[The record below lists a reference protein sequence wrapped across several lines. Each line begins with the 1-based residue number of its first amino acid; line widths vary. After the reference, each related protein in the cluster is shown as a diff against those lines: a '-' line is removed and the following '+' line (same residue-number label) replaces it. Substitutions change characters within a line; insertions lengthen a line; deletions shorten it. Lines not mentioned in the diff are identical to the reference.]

1 MINAASNSLPFNI
14 EAEQATL
21 GSLIIDPA
29 AIASIHDFLWPEDF
43 YRDSHRCIYEG
54 ILNLYRDHMAAD
66 YITLCDYLEQQ
77 GKLEDIGPDY
87 ITSLINN
94 VPTSGNIE
102 HYGRIVEREAILR
115 RLIFAA
121 GEIAAIAQ
129 SGDKDAAEQCQQLIF
144 DVTQKRRRGQ
154 VQHIKDRIAS
164 YMERLD
170 AIHEANQRGVVMG
183 VPTGL
188 TDIDDLT
195 GGLQKSDLVILAAR
209 PAIGKTSLA
218 MTTAKNAARQGYH
231 VAIFSLEMSADQL
244 VQRWLADETMIDQ
257 SRLRQGA
264 IMSEP
269 DNEWEKIVEA
279 TGTLSDLPLWIDD
292 TPRLSCLDLRAR
304 AQLIQAQ
311 HGLDLI
317 VVDYLQLMKGNG
329 KPENRVQEVSEISR
343 ELKAIARELNVPV
356 LALAQLSR
364 AVEGRAVK
372 EPQLSDLRESGAI
385 EQDSD
390 IVAFLHVD
398 EVNEGLKFEHRPYI
412 VTATVAKH
420 RNGPVGQVYLRFIP
434 RLTRFIDGPQRQAGE
449 A

>member
-1 MINAASNSLPFNI
+1 MINAATNGLPFNI

-29 AIASIHDFLWPEDF
+29 AIASIHDFLWAEDF
-43 YRDSHRCIYEG
+43 YRDAHKSIYEG

-66 YITLCDYLEQQ
+66 FITLCDYLEQQ
-77 GKLEDIGPDY
+77 NKLEDIGASY

-102 HYGRIVEREAILR
+102 YYGRIVERDAILR

-121 GEIAAIAQ
+121 GRIAAIAG
-129 SGDKDAAEQCQQLIF
+129 SRDEDAAEQCQQLIF

-154 VQHIKDRIAS
+154 VQHIKERVAS
-164 YMERLD
+164 YMSKLD
-170 AIHEANQRGVVMG
+170 AVHEARMRGVVMG

-188 TDIDDLT
+188 VNIDDLT
-195 GGLQKSDLVILAAR
+195 GGLQKSDLIVLASR
-209 PAIGKTSLA
+209 PAVGKTSLA
-218 MTTAKNAARQGYH
+218 MTAGKNTAKRGYH
-231 VAIFSLEMSADQL
+231 VAVFSLEMSADQL
-244 VQRWLADETMIDQ
+244 VQRWMADETIIDQ
-257 SRLRQGA
+257 AKLRQGE
-264 IMSEP
+264 IMDE
-269 DNEWEKIVEA
+269 EWVSIVEA

-292 TPRLSCLDLRAR
+292 TPQITPIDLRVR

-317 VVDYLQLMKGNG
+317 IVDYLQLMKANG
-329 KPENRVQEVSEISR
+329 KPENRVQEVSQLSR

-364 AVEGRAVK
+364 AIETRADK
-372 EPQLSDLRESGAI
+372 EPQLSDLAESGAI
-385 EQDSD
+385 ERDAD
-390 IVAFLHVD
+390 IVMFLD
-398 EVNEGLKFEHRPYI
+398 VNELNDGLKREHKPYI
-412 VTATVAKH
+412 ITATVAKH

-434 RLTRFIDGPQRQAGE
+434 RLTRFIDGPQRIAGE
-449 A
+449 QQ

>member
-1 MINAASNSLPFNI
+1 MINAATNGLPFNI
-14 EAEQATL
+14 DAEQAVL

-29 AIASIHDFLWPEDF
+29 AIASVHDFLWAEDF
-43 YRDSHRCIYEG
+43 YRDMHRHIYEA
-54 ILNLYRDHMAAD
+54 IISLYRDHMSAD

-77 GKLEDIGPDY
+77 RKLDMIGSSY

-102 HYGRIVEREAILR
+102 YYGRIVERDAIKR
-115 RLIFAA
+115 RLIFTA
-121 GEIAAIAQ
+121 GQIAALAQ
-129 SGDKDAAEQCQQLIF
+129 SSDEDVASQCQQLIF
-144 DVTQKRRRGQ
+144 DVTQKRKRGQ
-154 VQHIKDRIAS
+154 AQHIRDRLAS
-164 YMERLD
+164 YMNRLD
-170 AIHEANQRGVVMG
+170 AIHDANERGVVMG

-188 TDIDDLT
+188 VDIDGLT
-195 GGLQKSDLVILAAR
+195 GGLQKSDLMVLASR
-209 PAIGKTSLA
+209 PAVGKTSLA
-218 MTTAKNAARQGYH
+218 MTAAKNAAKQGYR

-257 SRLRQGA
+257 ARLRQGA
-264 IMSEP
+264 II
-269 DNEWEKIVEA
+269 DADDEWQKIVEA

-292 TPRLSCLDLRAR
+292 TCAVTPLDLRAR

-311 HGLDLI
+311 YGLDLV

-329 KPENRVQEVSEISR
+329 KTENRTQEVSAISR

-364 AVEGRAVK
+364 SIEGRASK

-420 RNGPVGQVYLRFIP
+420 RNGPVGQVFLRFIP
-434 RLTRFIDGPQRQAGE
+434 RLTRFIDGPRARAGE
-449 A
+449 E

>member
-1 MINAASNSLPFNI
+1 MINAATNGLPFNI
-14 EAEQATL
+14 DAEQAVL

-29 AIASIHDFLWPEDF
+29 SIASVHDFLWAEDF
-43 YRDSHRCIYEG
+43 YRDMHRHIYEA
-54 ILNLYRDHMAAD
+54 IIALYRDHMAAD
-66 YITLCDYLEQQ
+66 FITLCDYLEQQ
-77 GKLEDIGPDY
+77 GKLENIGPSY

-102 HYGRIVEREAILR
+102 YYGRIVERDAIKR

-121 GEIAAIAQ
+121 GQIAAIAY
-129 SGDKDAAEQCQQLIF
+129 SSDEDVASQCQQLIF

-154 VQHIKDRIAS
+154 AQHIKERLAS
-164 YMERLD
+164 YMDRLD

-188 TDIDDLT
+188 VDIDGLT
-195 GGLQKSDLVILAAR
+195 GGLQKSDLVVLASR
-209 PAIGKTSLA
+209 PAVGKTSLA
-218 MTTAKNAARQGYH
+218 MTAGKNAAKQGYR

-257 SRLRQGA
+257 ARLRQGA
-264 IMSEP
+264 II
-269 DNEWEKIVEA
+269 DADDEWQKIVEA
-279 TGTLSDLPLWIDD
+279 TGTLSELPLWIDD
-292 TPRLSCLDLRAR
+292 TPQITPLDLRAR

-311 HGLDLI
+311 YGLDLI
-317 VVDYLQLMKGNG
+317 VVDYLQLMKANG
-329 KPENRVQEVSEISR
+329 KTENRTQEVSAISR
-343 ELKAIARELNVPV
+343 ELKAIARELNIPV

-364 AVEGRAVK
+364 SIEGRANK

-420 RNGPVGQVYLRFIP
+420 RNGPVGQVFLRFIP
-434 RLTRFIDGPQRQAGE
+434 RLTRFIDGPRRSTE
-449 A
+449 EVS